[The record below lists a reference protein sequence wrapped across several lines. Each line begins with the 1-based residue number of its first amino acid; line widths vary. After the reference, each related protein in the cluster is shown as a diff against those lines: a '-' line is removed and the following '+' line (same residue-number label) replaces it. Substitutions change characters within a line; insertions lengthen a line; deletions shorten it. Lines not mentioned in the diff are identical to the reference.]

1 MSIFRN
7 NVVTGVTAALA
18 VSILLPAVKKSGR
31 PIAKSL
37 IKGGM
42 ALYEASR
49 EKVAQAGETMEDLI
63 AEVRAEEMEKQL
75 AAANAAA
82 ASTVEDMAS
91 SGARSRPEASDRQQ
105 DLHAETTYTH
115 AGGSRLSQVKT
126 EAAPRYEEGGAAS

>member
-31 PIAKSL
+31 PLAKSL
-37 IKGGM
+37 IKGSM
-42 ALYEASR
+42 ALYEMSR

-75 AAANAAA
+75 ATANSAA
-82 ASTVEDMAS
+82 ASSMQ
-91 SGARSRPEASDRQQ
+91 EASERQP
-105 DLHAETTYTH
+105 DMHAGSTYTH
-115 AGGSRLSQVKT
+115 AGGSHLSQVKT
-126 EAAPRYEEGGAAS
+126 EAAPRYEEGGASS